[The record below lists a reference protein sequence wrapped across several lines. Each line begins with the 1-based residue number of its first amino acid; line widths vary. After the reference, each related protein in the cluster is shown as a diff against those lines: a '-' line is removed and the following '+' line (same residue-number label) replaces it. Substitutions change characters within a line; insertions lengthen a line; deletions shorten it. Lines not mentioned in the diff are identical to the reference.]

1 MNNLNKKGTTTVIGT
16 YFFILIYILLLSFQL
31 YIQNT
36 GISEV
41 KDLWE
46 KANEKLTIL
55 GSFKNKY
62 YPDKINGSDYPIE
75 KLLYMDDKSIS
86 FISKKSEEIYKI
98 EILLEFND
106 ISFSTLAE
114 EVFLEI
120 SFWYNKPVN
129 QKIFIVYNNFAILV
143 DDYNFNFSNFFIDK
157 IIYIDKNI
165 TLDNSKIYVKILSVG
180 NEKFTFYL
188 DKINLNILS
197 SKNDFIIYM
206 INESSSTINI
216 VSIKL
221 FNNNEIEE
229 IILKQEIT
237 PLKIMKIYIKSQV
250 NAEWIEI
257 NTERGNKLYSKIN

>member
-1 MNNLNKKGTTTVIGT
+1 MNGINKKGTTTVIGT

-31 YIQNT
+31 YIQNI
-36 GISEV
+36 GISEM

-46 KANEKLTIL
+46 KTNEKLTIL
-55 GSFKNKY
+55 GVFKNKY
-62 YPDKINGSDYPIE
+62 YPDKINGSNYSIE
-75 KLLYMDDKSIS
+75 KILYKDDKVLS
-86 FISKKSEEIYKI
+86 FISKKIEEMYQI
-98 EILLEFND
+98 EVLLEFND
-106 ISFSTLAE
+106 ISFSTLKE

-206 INESSSTINI
+206 INESSLTINI
-216 VSIKL
+216 VAIKL